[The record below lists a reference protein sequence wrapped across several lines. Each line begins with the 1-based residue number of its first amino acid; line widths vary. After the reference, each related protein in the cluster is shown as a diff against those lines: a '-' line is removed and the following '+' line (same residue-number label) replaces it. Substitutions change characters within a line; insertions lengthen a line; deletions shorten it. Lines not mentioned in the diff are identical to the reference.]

1 MNIGLRESDIQY
13 IKEVLRTY
21 PEIEYAWIFG
31 SRAKGNYKPGSDI
44 DLAIDGEN
52 VNFTILA
59 TLHAELE
66 GESPM
71 PYMFDIVDFRHT
83 TNKEL
88 KEHIER
94 RGILIYKKDKIG

>member
-1 MNIGLRESDIQY
+1 MNVGLKESDIQY
-13 IKEVLRTY
+13 IIDVLEKY
-21 PEIEYAWIFG
+21 PEIEWAWIFG

-44 DLAIDGEN
+44 DLALDGEM
-52 VNFTILA
+52 VNFNTVA

-83 TNKEL
+83 TNREL
-88 KEHIER
+88 REHIER
-94 RGILIYKKDKIG
+94 RGILIYKKG